1 MTPSWAFFA
10 AGDSVSTIMSA
21 ATLTMHE
28 GCSMGPLPVSMSTR
42 HIRHI
47 PTGFIRSCQQNRGM

>member
-1 MTPSWAFFA
+1 MTPSWACFA
-10 AGDSVSTIMSA
+10 AGDSVSTFMSG
-21 ATLTMHE
+21 ATVTMHD
-28 GCSMGPLPVSMSTR
+28 GCNIGPRPVSMSTR